1 MFLDKKK
8 KKKEEKFCILI
19 SWNMIKINEALT

>member
-8 KKKEEKFCILI
+8 KMGENFCILI